1 MIEME
6 EIRLN
11 FLVVFGEMLLSWKMV
26 IKISTIISFVIGVF
40 VLFIWVKIGG
50 NSLLSVVVFVV

>member
-26 IKISTIISFVIGVF
+26 IKILMIISFVIGVF

>member
-26 IKISTIISFVIGVF
+26 IKILMIISFVIGVF

-50 NSLLSVVVFVV
+50 NSLLLVVVFVV